1 MAVKAYQIVVVG
13 CPRSQLTGSINNTKG
28 VGKSC
33 FCNRFVNSDMF
44 SLHHDSV
51 LSKNEWQLNSVY
63 NEDHFIYWGA
73 VTKKLPD
80 SDTARFHIVEQTEF
94 YNANYDNA
102 AFPAEEDYI
111 SRACS
116 THFISRGKE
125 AYKVHNQEERVIPT
139 SPRHTGSVPS
149 QATQLFPNN
158 DFSEGKGVTGFICLF
173 DTTLRGE
180 DIKLQVDFL
189 SKLLQELV
197 KAKHTV
203 ILACTKCD
211 EANDGLI
218 QLGANFA
225 ATIIPKKSL
234 PVIQT
239 SAKED
244 VNIND
249 CFFQIVNLNKKKSIV
264 KTFPTCLLPTY
275 SEVVVDRAMNTFN
288 HVIKGTVQQFSTEWS
303 DIWPALQRNKIFAK
317 AVEVLGIEK
326 AHEIFSQRLI
336 EIKVNEVQTAH
347 GKSRKLNQQQI
358 KELKEAFNG
367 HPDLG

>member
-1 MAVKAYQIVVVG
+1 MAVKAHQIVVVG
-13 CPRSQLTGSINNTKG
+13 CPRSQLTGSIKERKG

-33 FCNRFVNSDMF
+33 FCNRFVNCDAF

-51 LSKNEWQLNSVY
+51 LSETEWQKNKIY
-63 NEDHFIYWGA
+63 NKDHFLYWGA

-80 SDTARFHIVEQTEF
+80 DDAARFHIVEQTEF

-102 AFPAEEDYI
+102 SFPAEEDYI

-116 THFISRGKE
+116 THLISRGKA
-125 AYKVHNQEERVIPT
+125 AYQVHNEKEYTIPT
-139 SPRHTGSVPS
+139 SPRHKGSVPS
-149 QATQLFPNN
+149 QTTQLFPNN
-158 DFSEGKGVTGFICLF
+158 EFSEGKGVTGFICLF

-211 EANDGLI
+211 KANDGLI

-234 PVIQT
+234 PFVQT
-239 SAKED
+239 SAKGD

-249 CFFQIVNLNKKKSIV
+249 CFFQVVNLNKKKSIV

-275 SEVVVDRAMNTFN
+275 SEVVVDRAMITFN
-288 HVIKGTVQQFSTEWS
+288 HVIKENVHQFSTEWS
-303 DIWPALQRNKIFAK
+303 DIWPALQRDQAIAQI
-317 AVEVLGIEK
+317 VEVLGIEK
-326 AHEIFSQRLI
+326 ARDIFSQHLI
-336 EIKVNEVQTAH
+336 EIKVNEVQAAH
-347 GKSRKLNQQQI
+347 PKNRKLNQQQI
-358 KELKEAFNG
+358 KKLKEAFNG

>member
-1 MAVKAYQIVVVG
+1 M
-13 CPRSQLTGSINNTKG
+13 
-28 VGKSC
+28 
-33 FCNRFVNSDMF
+33 
-44 SLHHDSV
+44 
-51 LSKNEWQLNSVY
+51 
-63 NEDHFIYWGA
+63 
-73 VTKKLPD
+73 
-80 SDTARFHIVEQTEF
+80 
-94 YNANYDNA
+94 
-102 AFPAEEDYI
+102 
-111 SRACS
+111 
-116 THFISRGKE
+116 
-125 AYKVHNQEERVIPT
+125 
-139 SPRHTGSVPS
+139 PS
-149 QATQLFPNN
+149 QATQLFSNN

-249 CFFQIVNLNKKKSIV
+249 CFFQNVNLNRKKSVI
-264 KTFPTCLLPTY
+264 KTTHTCLLPTY
-275 SEVVVDRAMNTFN
+275 SKVVVDRAMNTFN

-303 DIWPALQRNKIFAK
+303 DI
-317 AVEVLGIEK
+317 
-326 AHEIFSQRLI
+326 
-336 EIKVNEVQTAH
+336 
-347 GKSRKLNQQQI
+347 
-358 KELKEAFNG
+358 
-367 HPDLG
+367 